1 MYQEFQQ
8 IDKVIKQSIKPQ
20 ERIQLA
26 AIHFDDGREYPHQ
39 TENIS
44 TGIVLCG
51 FRHGCIF
58 PQLNFASQGNLKLV
72 KDRLDNGIE
81 EKSQG
86 FITNHNRY
94 VEREEALQ
102 IALAANQ
109 VLDLKEVRGNR
120 LFSEDLY

>member
-1 MYQEFQQ
+1 M
-8 IDKVIKQSIKPQ
+8 Q

-26 AIHFDDGREYPHQ
+26 AIHFDDGKEYAHQ
-39 TENIS
+39 PKNIT
-44 TGIVLCG
+44 TGVILCG

-58 PQLNFASQGNLKLV
+58 AQLNFASQGALKTV
-72 KDRLDNGIE
+72 RDRHLLGVW

-86 FITNHNRY
+86 FITNLGRY

-109 VLDLKEVRGNR
+109 VLDIKEVRGNR
-120 LFSEDLY
+120 LHSEDLY

>member
-1 MYQEFQQ
+1 M
-8 IDKVIKQSIKPQ
+8 I

-26 AIHFDDGREYPHQ
+26 AIHFDDGKEYPHQ
-39 TENIS
+39 PKNIT
-44 TGIVLCG
+44 TGVVLCG

-58 PQLNFASQGNLKLV
+58 AQLNFASQGSLKSV
-72 KDRLDNGIE
+72 ADRHMSGVW

-86 FITNHNRY
+86 FITNTNRY

-109 VLDLKEVRGNR
+109 VLDINEVRGDR
-120 LFSEDLY
+120 LHSEDLY